1 VQRTINV
8 TAEVNAN
15 GWTVHVRIDEDGRT
29 VSKHTVTVTKAD
41 KELYAPQSSVE
52 DLVTRSFEFLLERE
66 APTSILRTFALPEIE
81 RYFPDYPR
89 AIQTKEA

>member
-1 VQRTINV
+1 MQRTIHV

-15 GWTVHVRIDEDGRT
+15 GWTFDVRIDEEGRT

-66 APTSILRTFALPEIE
+66 PPTSILRTFALPEIE
-81 RYFPDYPR
+81 RYFPDYHR
-89 AIQTKEA
+89 AIKS